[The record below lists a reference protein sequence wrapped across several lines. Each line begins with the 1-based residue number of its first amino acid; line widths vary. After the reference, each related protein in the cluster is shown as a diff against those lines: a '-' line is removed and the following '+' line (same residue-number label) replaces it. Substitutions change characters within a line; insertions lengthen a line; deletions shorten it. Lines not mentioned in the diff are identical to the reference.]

1 MLALPDEVAGS
12 LTPEALASLAE
23 TLRAFPRYLQVRGGE
38 YARGGRVWEL
48 TREGEGFRAKVQG
61 SRSYLTRWR
70 HDDPRWAPTC
80 SCLSGPWCKHAFGTG
95 LLVIAAARRSGRF
108 ASDALDGLFST
119 DWLPEVAPP
128 PATAPG
134 AGREPAT
141 SHSRRHARSPIQTL
155 RDGLPWERHHAAL
168 ALLREA
174 GLDAFAMPGT
184 SLHEL
189 TSEADADLRCLLLA
203 RSIAARPNHTMPE
216 SLKPYLDNSELESR
230 FEERQ
235 RREVLESL
243 DRWSRASAEAPR
255 RLRLVVGLELDPEG
269 TVGVTLQTRLTAARA
284 HDAPQSSSQLDLLT
298 SDLRRDPTLLT
309 PPQARL
315 LRMLVS
321 TEFRHLFLTSNR
333 PARLRG
339 AQITQLLDRGAN
351 SPFVAW
357 DEELPETLA
366 ASCGVKPG
374 DRIRVADVSLTLGPL
389 CVRVEGELR
398 LGLVLSWPDGKQLP
412 LTGVVRIPGERGD
425 IGGPA
430 SHVLTDGLFYTV
442 EDEPP
447 AEVLRAL
454 GDGEGLALRRDDRGV
469 LEHLAERFT
478 SVREAMQ
485 PFTRMIEA
493 DPIVCLDLRED
504 DWLRVRLFAHAGTEA
519 FEPTRA
525 MREAEVL
532 FEWSPGAGWERVQE
546 MSDAAGAT
554 SISAPEDPTDPEAA
568 ARAAAEAAEDVALD
582 AEEAAAANEGMRT
595 PEAGVAM
602 TETGAAM
609 PGTGAAMPE
618 ASTGEDDASSPPWV
632 EAPVHARVEPALEWL
647 AMLREK
653 SGPRRG
659 PAPEGTGQWLRLT
672 PRTAEGLI
680 EAWET
685 RPQGVRWFGNRSAQR
700 LLDGARLVRANVR
713 VSASGIDWFEVS
725 ADWEAEGLALTPQD
739 LARLRTSR
747 ERMVRLASGW
757 VRRETAEA
765 YDATAATLAD
775 LGLEPGTGP
784 QRISVWQLAQAR
796 PENLDALERM
806 GIGDDAR
813 AQLSAIRARVRTFR
827 GLPNLPAPADL
838 SATLRPY
845 QHEGFEF
852 LSWTTS
858 LGLGAILAD
867 DMGLGK
873 TVQALAWLLHERA
886 KAGPDAGPALVVC
899 PASVVHNWLR
909 EASRFSPG
917 LRAIALESGTARHA
931 LRERASEYDL
941 LVTNYTL
948 LRRDAAMWRELPLF
962 AAILDEAQNI
972 KNPAAAVTRAALSLQ
987 AKYRMAL
994 TGTPLENRALDLWS
1008 IASFVNPGHLGS
1020 QRTFVERYDGP
1031 DAPPHVRQLLSARLR
1046 PILLRRLKSQVA
1058 QELPPRIEERQD
1070 CEMTPGQRKLYLAEL
1085 TRARQLVRGLSDEEG
1100 GLQAK
1105 RFEVLASLTR
1115 LRQICCHPALAGG
1128 KRALG
1133 SGKFDALFEL
1143 LDELLAEGHKVLLFS
1158 QFVQCLEL
1166 LREDLKEKNIPY
1178 HWLTGETTNRGSV
1191 VEAFEKDERPCVFLL
1206 SLKAGGTGL
1215 NLTAAS
1221 HVVLFDPWWNPA
1233 VEAQAI
1239 DRTHRI
1245 GQTRTVIAFRML
1257 TQNTV
1262 EERIFELQQRK
1273 SELARGILG
1282 EESFAR
1288 SITRTDLEHL
1298 LGDVEVAEVVEE

>member
-1 MLALPDEVAGS
+1 MIALPDDVAGS
-12 LTPEALASLAE
+12 FTPEALASLAE

-48 TREGEGFRAKVQG
+48 TREGDGFRAKVQG

-80 SCLSGPWCKHAFGTG
+80 SCPSGPWCKHAFGTG

-119 DWLPEVAPP
+119 DWLPEAAPP
-128 PATAPG
+128 PASAPG

-203 RSIAARPNHTMPE
+203 RAIASRPNGTVPE
-216 SLKPYLDNSELESR
+216 SLAEFLANPELDTR

-243 DRWSRASAEAPR
+243 DRWSRASAEPPR
-255 RLRLVVGLELDPEG
+255 RMRLVVGLEQDVDG
-269 TVGVTLQTRLTAARA
+269 TVGVTLQVRLTAARL
-284 HDAPQSSSQLDLLT
+284 HDAPRDANQLDMLAA
-298 SDLRRDPTLLT
+298 DLRRDPALLT

-321 TEFRHLFLTSNR
+321 TEFRHLFLTGSR

-357 DEELPETLA
+357 DEELPEAIA
-366 ASCGVKPG
+366 ASCGVKAG
-374 DRIRVADVSLTLGPL
+374 DRIRIAEDSLTLGPL

-398 LGLVLSWPDGKQLP
+398 LGLVLAWPDGRQVP
-412 LTGVVRIPGERGD
+412 LHGIVRIPGERGD

-430 SHVLTDGLFYTV
+430 SHVLTEGLFYTV

-454 GDGEGLALRRDDRGV
+454 GEGEGLALRRDDRGV
-469 LEHLAERFT
+469 LEHLAERFA

-485 PFTRMIEA
+485 PFTRLIEA
-493 DPIVCLDLRED
+493 DAILCLDLRED
-504 DWLRVRLFAHAGTEA
+504 DWLRVRLFAHAGSEA
-519 FEPTRA
+519 FEPARA
-525 MREAEVL
+525 MREGEVL
-532 FEWSPGAGWERVQE
+532 FEWAPGAGWERVSE
-546 MSDAAGAT
+546 MSDSAGTT
-554 SISAPEDPTDPEAA
+554 SISAPEDALDPAA
-568 ARAAAEAAEDVALD
+568 AALAAADAAEDAALD
-582 AEEAAAANEGMRT
+582 AVNGTGTEVGATAGDTAGASAGT
-595 PEAGVAM
+595 PALPEATTA
-602 TETGAAM
+602 
-609 PGTGAAMPE
+609 
-618 ASTGEDDASSPPWV
+618 DDATAAPWV
-632 EAPVHARVEPALEWL
+632 EAPVHARVEPALDWL
-647 AMLREK
+647 TLLREK

-659 PAPEGTGQWLRLT
+659 PAPEGAGLWLRLT

-680 EAWET
+680 EAWEA

-725 ADWEAEGLALTPQD
+725 ADWEAQGLALTPQD

-775 LGLEPGTGP
+775 LGLEPGAGP

-806 GIGDDAR
+806 GIGEDAR
-813 AQLSAIRARVRTFR
+813 TQLRAIRARVSAFR
-827 GLPNLPAPADL
+827 GLPALPAPTGL

-886 KAGPDAGPALVVC
+886 KAGPDCGPALVVC

-909 EASRFSPG
+909 EASRFAPG
-917 LRAIALESGTARHA
+917 LRTIALESGTGRHA
-931 LRERASEYDL
+931 LRDRAGEYDL
-941 LVTNYTL
+941 MVTNYTL

-972 KNPAAAVTRAALSLQ
+972 KNPAAAVTRSALSLQ
-987 AKYRMAL
+987 ATYRMAL

-1085 TRARQLVRGLSDEEG
+1085 TRARQLVRGINDEDG
-1100 GLQAK
+1100 GLQTK

-1166 LREDLKEKNIPY
+1166 LREDLKERNIPY

-1191 VEAFEKDERPCVFLL
+1191 VEGFEKDERPCVFLL

-1257 TQNTV
+1257 TQGTV

-1288 SITRTDLEHL
+1288 TITRTDLEHL
-1298 LGDVEVAEVVEE
+1298 LGDVEVAEVLEE